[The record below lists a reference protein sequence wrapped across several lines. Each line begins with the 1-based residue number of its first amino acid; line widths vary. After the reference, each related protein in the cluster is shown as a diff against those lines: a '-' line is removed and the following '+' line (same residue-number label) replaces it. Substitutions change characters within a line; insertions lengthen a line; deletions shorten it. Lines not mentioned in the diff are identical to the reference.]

1 MDEELDE
8 EDEKGEKIKKVII
21 QATNNQFFYDT
32 IGISKFSHKELLM
45 KRLYNN
51 RRQKMKFLRNTDNLM
66 RNTFNTT
73 ITQMTLNAVKKK
85 QNK

>member
-51 RRQKMKFLRNTDNLM
+51 RR
-66 RNTFNTT
+66 
-73 ITQMTLNAVKKK
+73 
-85 QNK
+85 